1 MSQRLTER
9 TPGGRAV
16 IRKDIPKV
24 SRARLLEVCA
34 EYEDAEEEGCIKH
47 CPICGSFRFKRF
59 PDTAIKALSCVDC
72 GTIKFLEES
81 EVVVANY

>member
-9 TPGGRAV
+9 KPDGRAV
-16 IRKDIPKV
+16 IRKEYRKGSHV
-24 SRARLLEVCA
+24 RLLEACA
-34 EYEDAEEEGCIKH
+34 EYEDAEEHGYIKR

-59 PDTAIKALSCVDC
+59 PDTAFKALTCADC